1 MNILRAMEDHGH
13 ARLAEIDAEI
23 AAQLRTVRALYA
35 ERVAVSMHLF
45 IASIPDHDL
54 TEDDR

>member
-1 MNILRAMEDHGH
+1 MNILRAMDDHGQ

-23 AAQLRTVRALYA
+23 AAHLRAVRSLYA

-45 IASIPDHDL
+45 IATI
-54 TEDDR
+54 TEEFQEADR